1 MDDLNVGFDEMNIS
15 DGDNFIEHDLDG
27 CESDSIES
35 EVDERILLFLE
46 DHPLYETHYTEF
58 DRNKKNIIP
67 NFVGGSL
74 PRQDRGD
81 REYYCTTMLTLFKPW
96 RSGRNLKDEMQ
107 SWDGAFTNH
116 EFTKRQLDIMNN
128 FNLRYECLDA
138 RDDFSTQFKQGGL
151 VSDEMCPKLMTVD
164 MIEDMDNDSLNNG
177 NDFGD
182 DHGALDDSDVEYSPN
197 QYSAL
202 GVHGRLV
209 KAQMDATENVVRNVG
224 WLDDCPDGT
233 IEINTTPLD
242 LDENQTASQWK
253 SVVQSRRQ
261 DILTERTQHA
271 PQKSKSNYKIYS
283 DPNEDDVMIVDQS
296 YFMRTFKAQ
305 DQHIQ
310 QMIDIIVKKYNLN
323 SEQKRAFRIIANHS
337 SCSNIEQLKMNIAGM
352 AGTGKSQV
360 VKAIVDFFTLSHE
373 SHRYVILGPTGT
385 SAALQNGS
393 TYHYFLGINPNTS
406 RRNEATSIAQL
417 KARLEGVDYIFIDE
431 VSMLSCH
438 DLYKISAKLA
448 KAMNV
453 YDLPFGGI
461 SIIFAGDFA
470 QLPPVGGAPLYSG
483 TVGTQ
488 VHSGL
493 TPHAQEAAIG
503 KALWHQVTTVVILR
517 ENMRQKT
524 QTPDDALFCTALVN
538 MRYGKCTPEDIR
550 FLRSRIAGNY
560 LYLDQPNVAS
570 KHFRNVPII
579 CGIHSQKDQINLLGC
594 ERFASDTDQRLTN
607 FYSIDK
613 WGKERT
619 SLGKNKVKTK
629 HTVLHETSDIDPDI
643 QREIWK
649 VRHGATDNVAGKLS
663 LCQGMPVIIRNND
676 ATELCITNGQEGF
689 VSGWQS
695 RKQVMAKGCLIHYLF
710 NSTIL
715 QN

>member
-1 MDDLNVGFDEMNIS
+1 M
-15 DGDNFIEHDLDG
+15 
-27 CESDSIES
+27 
-35 EVDERILLFLE
+35 
-46 DHPLYETHYTEF
+46 YETHYAEF
-58 DRNKKNIIP
+58 DRNKIHIVP

-96 RSGRNLKDEMQ
+96 RSGKSLKNETQ
-107 SWDGAFTNH
+107 SWDKAFTDH
-116 EFTKRQLDIMNN
+116 EFTQRQLEIMNN

-138 RDDFSTQFKQGGL
+138 RDDFSAQLRQGVL
-151 VSDEMCPKLMTVD
+151 VSHEMYPKFMIVD
-164 MIEDMDNDSLNNG
+164 MMEDLDNDSLNHG

-182 DHGALDDSDVEYSPN
+182 DHGILEDSDVEYSLS

-202 GVHGRLV
+202 GVHGRLI

-233 IEINTTPLD
+233 IEIDTTPLD
-242 LDENQTASQWK
+242 LDKNQTASQWK
-253 SVVQSRRQ
+253 SIVQSKRQ
-261 DILTERTQHA
+261 ELLAERTQHA
-271 PQKSKSNYKIYS
+271 PQTSKSNHKIYS

-296 YFMRTFKAQ
+296 YFMRTFRAQ

-310 QMIDIIVKKYNLN
+310 QMIDIIVEKYKLN
-323 SEQKRAFRIIANHS
+323 TEQKRAFRVIANHS

-360 VKAIVDFFTLSHE
+360 VKAIVDFFTLSHG

-406 RRNEATSIAQL
+406 RRNEAMSIAQL

-461 SIIFAGDFA
+461 NIIFAGDFA
-470 QLPPVGGAPLYSG
+470 QLPPVGGAALYSG

-517 ENMRQKT
+517 DNMRQKT
-524 QTPDDALFCTALVN
+524 QTPDDALFRNALVN

-550 FLRSRIAGNY
+550 FLRSRIAGNH
-560 LYLDQPNVAS
+560 LTQPNVAS
-570 KHFRNVPII
+570 KNFRNVSII
-579 CGIHSQKDQINLLGC
+579 CGIHSQKDQINLLGY

-613 WGKERT
+613 WGKERK
-619 SLGKNKVKTK
+619 SLGKCKVKTK
-629 HTVLHETSDIDPDI
+629 HTVLHETSDIDPDHCGNWD
-643 QREIWK
+643 R
-649 VRHGATDNVAGKLS
+649 
-663 LCQGMPVIIRNND
+663 
-676 ATELCITNGQEGF
+676 
-689 VSGWQS
+689 
-695 RKQVMAKGCLIHYLF
+695 
-710 NSTIL
+710 
-715 QN
+715 